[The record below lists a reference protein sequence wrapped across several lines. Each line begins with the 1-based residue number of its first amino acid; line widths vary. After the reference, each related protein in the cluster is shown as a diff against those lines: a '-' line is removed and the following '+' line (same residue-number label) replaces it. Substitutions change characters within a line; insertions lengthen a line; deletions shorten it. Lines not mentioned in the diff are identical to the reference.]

1 VRRRWHRRLLLRED
15 HSRGRGVLEGHIRLA
30 EADIV
35 LEEGIG
41 LAEETVP
48 AVGSP
53 RVVVEDM
60 AVGNRLAVVLVDNRP
75 EEVLVDVRPAES
87 VVEEVRQSLDLEAG
101 SPAAD
106 RSLDCRKT

>member
-15 HSRGRGVLEGHIRLA
+15 RSRGRGVLKGHIRLA

-35 LEEGIG
+35 REGIG
-41 LAEETVP
+41 PAEETVP

-53 RVVVEDM
+53 RVAVEDM
-60 AVGNRLAVVLVDNRP
+60 AVGNRLAVVLVDNRL
-75 EEVLVDVRPAES
+75 EEALVDICPAES
-87 VVEEVRQSLDLEAG
+87 VVEEVRQSLGLEAG